1 MYAIPSICVQDFQV
15 SVEGRNVVVLLRST
29 SKFMVSSV
37 RADTV
42 TDSITVLYS
51 RLSTKNCEVV
61 RQVVLQT
68 PEQRFSHSGYS

>member
-51 RLSTKNCEVV
+51 R
-61 RQVVLQT
+61 
-68 PEQRFSHSGYS
+68 